1 MTAHMYKYLDERRK
15 AHFIVHEVFEP
26 LYNLHILQVPKDF
39 WSDYASS
46 AGVFT
51 IGEVFNG
58 DPNYCGPYQKPSGP
72 LDAVLN
78 YPMYFQ
84 LKNSFQSKQTMRNIH
99 DGVENVSTE

>member
-1 MTAHMYKYLDERRK
+1 ML
-15 AHFIVHEVFEP
+15 III
-26 LYNLHILQVPKDF
+26 ILFQVPKDF
-39 WSDYASS
+39 WSDYARS

-58 DPNYCGPYQKPSGP
+58 NPSYCGPYQKPGP

-84 LKNSFQSKQTMRNIH
+84 LKNSFQSKQSMRNIH
-99 DGVENVSTE
+99 DGVNNVRDHLNV